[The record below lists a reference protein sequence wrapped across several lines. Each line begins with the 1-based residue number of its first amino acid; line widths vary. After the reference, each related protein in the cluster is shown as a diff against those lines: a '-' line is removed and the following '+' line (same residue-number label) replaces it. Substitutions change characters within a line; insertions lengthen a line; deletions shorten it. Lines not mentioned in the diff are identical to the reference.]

1 MKYYI
6 ALASIILVF
15 TNCNNSKK
23 MQTTFTS
30 INLFKEIITGDFDN
44 ATQLAD
50 EIKAGKQIHPL
61 AKHVNRVADNKIK
74 NLPKDDNSFFI
85 LEESYY
91 IYPGKPMDV
100 KPYLF
105 KFTGLENNTV
115 LLSVYQLPKEID
127 KKDIR
132 NDNEKLFFDYNELT
146 TSTTFKGATYEF
158 NELKKT
164 FNTTSIND
172 LGNGLTFTLTETLS
186 KNKLIVMELLE
197 KEGKKLTPY
206 DTPIV
211 YDRK

>member
-1 MKYYI
+1 MKYLI
-6 ALASIILVF
+6 LLATTLLFFS
-15 TNCNNSKK
+15 NCNNSKK
-23 MQTTFTS
+23 MQTPITT

-44 ATQLAD
+44 AAQIAD
-50 EIKAGKQIHPL
+50 ETKAGKQIHPL

-74 NLPKDDNSFFI
+74 NLPKNENSFFI

-91 IYPGKPMDV
+91 IYPNKPLEV

-105 KFTGLENNTV
+105 KFTAGENNSV

-132 NDNEKLFFDYNELT
+132 NDNEKLFFDFNELNL
-146 TSTTFKGATYEF
+146 STTFKGATYKYD
-158 NELKKT
+158 ELKKE
-164 FNTTSIND
+164 FTTSSIND

-186 KNKLIVMELLE
+186 KNKLIVLELLE

-206 DTPIV
+206 DSPII
-211 YDRK
+211 YNRQ